1 MIKNNFTF
9 PKFLCSLLVF
19 FSLTVAFGQ
28 APTTIEFR
36 GETIEMPENIMN
48 FSWDQLTNSSKLDK
62 GYVGWVQFYETPS
75 QETQDRFKNNDL
87 LLMEYIPHQ
96 TYLFYF
102 PLNTSIN
109 FLRENG
115 VRSIVP
121 LANRAKLSESLKTE
135 HFESWAWDG
144 DQLLISMEYF
154 AQANLHEV
162 LADLKQLGARTL
174 EIYPDYNIVELAI
187 NLDDLDLLTE
197 RSYLR
202 WAELIT
208 PPSVKDDNN
217 GRGLHRSNNLDT
229 QTSSGW
235 DYTGRGVGV
244 MVRDDGFVG
253 PHIDFE
259 GRITNYTSRRNQSHG
274 DGVGGIMAGA
284 GNLIPEMRGMAA
296 GSDVHVVDYVATFL
310 DHATTNLIDDGS
322 VQITNSSYSNGCNDG
337 YTSIA
342 RIVDMQTLATPSLMH
357 VFSAGNSNGTNCGY
371 GAGGQ
376 WGNITGGHKQGKNVV
391 TTANVAANARLE
403 NSSSRGPATDGRLKP
418 DITAHGQG
426 QLSTN
431 ENNSYQS
438 FGGTSAAAPGIA
450 GVSAQLY
457 ELYADLNGGV
467 HPQSAL
473 IKAAILNTANDAG
486 NVGPDFKFGWGIIN
500 GLRAG
505 KLIEDERYLSDEI
518 SQGDVNTHTIN
529 VPAGTKQV
537 RFMVYWS
544 DVEGAPNANPAL
556 VNDLDLTVKDPAN
569 NTLLPWILDHT
580 PTTTALNTPAAPG
593 IDRLNNMEQVL
604 INDPSAGNYDV
615 TITGHNVP
623 MGPQEYFVVYEIIT
637 ENLTLTYPN
646 GGEKFKFGAREYIQW
661 DAVNTTGSFDLEYST
676 DNGATWNDIATVGA
690 TTYLY
695 QWAVPSDTPTGDA
708 LVRVT
713 NGSHQDVSDATF
725 NIARSPSPI
734 NITRVCETTAT
745 FEWNAVA
752 GADTYDL
759 YLLGDKYME
768 YAGSSNTTT
777 ITILIDD
784 YTEEMWF
791 GLVAKNVAEGWES
804 TRSRA
809 KHHEGGLLN
818 CTIGIDENTV
828 ENLFSMYPNPATSEV
843 HIEFSTSSY
852 AVEGI
857 TISNSLGQVV
867 GEIETNASS
876 HITFDVSKY
885 AQGIYFVTINAGER
899 TSTKKL
905 IIN

>member
-1 MIKNNFTF
+1 MMKSNFTL
-9 PKFLCSLLVF
+9 PKILCTLLVL
-19 FSLTVAFGQ
+19 FSFSAAFGQ
-28 APTTIEFR
+28 APSTIEFR
-36 GETIEMPENIMN
+36 GETIEMPENIMDFN
-48 FSWDQLTNSSKLDK
+48 WDQLTNSSKLDK
-62 GYVGWVQFYETPS
+62 GYVGLVQFYETPK
-75 QETQDRFKNNDL
+75 QEIQDLFKANNL
-87 LLMEYIPHQ
+87 NLMGYIPHQ

-102 PLNTSIN
+102 PLNTSIG
-109 FLRENG
+109 FLRDNG

-121 LANRAKLSESLKTE
+121 LSSRVKLSESLKTE

-154 AQANLHEV
+154 DQANLQEV
-162 LADLKQLGARTL
+162 LADLKQLNARTL
-174 EIYPDYNIVELAI
+174 EIYSDHNILELAI
-187 NLDDLDLLTE
+187 HPNSLDLLSE

-202 WAELIT
+202 WAELVN
-208 PPSVKDDNN
+208 PPPVKDDNN
-217 GRGLHRSNNLDT
+217 GRGLHRSNGLDT
-229 QTSSGW
+229 RTSAGR

-259 GRITNYTSRRNQSHG
+259 GRITNYSNRRNASHG
-274 DGVGGIMAGA
+274 DGVAGIMSGA

-296 GSDVHVVDYVATFL
+296 GSEVHVVNYTPNFL
-310 DHATTNLIDDGS
+310 DYSTTSLINDGS
-322 VQITNSSYSNGCNDG
+322 VQITNSSYSDGCNGG

-342 RIVDMQTLATPSLMH
+342 RTVDSQTLATPSLMH
-357 VFSAGNSNGTNCGY
+357 VFSAGNSNGSNCGY

-391 TTANVAANARLE
+391 TTANVAADARLE
-403 NSSSRGPATDGRLKP
+403 NSSSRGPATDGRIKP

-426 QLSTN
+426 QRSTN
-431 ENNSYQS
+431 ENNTYQT

-457 ELYADLNGGV
+457 ELYADLNGGN

-529 VPAGTKQV
+529 VPSGTKQV

-544 DVEGAPNANPAL
+544 DAAAVTGANPAL
-556 VNDLDLTVKDPAN
+556 VNDLDLTVKDPSN
-569 NTLLPWILDHT
+569 NTLLPWVLDHT
-580 PTTTALNTPAAPG
+580 PTPTALNSPAQPG

-604 INDPSAGNYDV
+604 INNPSAGNHTI

-623 MGPQEYFVVYEIIT
+623 QGPQEYFLVYEIIT
-637 ENLTLTYPN
+637 ENLTITYPN
-646 GGEKFKFGAREYIQW
+646 GGENLKMYTREYIQW
-661 DAVNTTGSFDLEYST
+661 DAINTTQSFEIEYST
-676 DNGATWNDIATVGA
+676 DNGATWTDLATVPA
-690 TTYLY
+690 QTYLY
-695 QWAVPSDTPTGDA
+695 EWNVPSDAPTGKG
-708 LVRVT
+708 LIRVT
-713 NGSHQDVSDATF
+713 SGSYQDVSDATF
-725 NIARSPSPI
+725 NVARTP
-734 NITRVCETTAT
+734 NIVNVAVVCEDYVT
-745 FEWNAVA
+745 FDWNPID
-752 GADTYDL
+752 GADSYDL
-759 YLLGDKYME
+759 YILGEKYME
-768 YAGSSNTTT
+768 VAGSSNTTSVT
-777 ITILIDD
+777 IPIDD
-784 YTEEMWF
+784 PNADFWYA
-791 GLVAKNVAEGWES
+791 LVSKNEVDGWRSSRSPAKYY
-804 TRSRA
+804 
-809 KHHEGGLLN
+809 EGGLKA
-818 CTIGIDENTV
+818 CTVGIDDNTF

-843 HIEFSTSSY
+843 HIEFSNSSY

-885 AQGIYFVTINAGER
+885 AQGIYFVTINAGEF
-899 TSTKKL
+899 TATKKL